1 MLCASVNIKDVL
13 RGSLSD
19 NILTKR
25 KSRKLFPQLTSFLKQ
40 HLGAGGPET
49 ADVEALKLEVTEL
62 RTEVEK
68 LTEQNKELQAKVHH
82 IVSNFR

>member
-49 ADVEALKLEVTEL
+49 ADVETLKLEVTEL

-68 LTEQNKELQAKVHH
+68 THRAKQRTTGKGT
-82 IVSNFR
+82 SYCQ